1 MVTAVMVS
9 LLQYWCTHGCKL
21 SDLNYMKIKLYVYE
35 ARGMLWIWGKFNAS
49 MDEEYVCM
57 LKLIWQDLG
66 V

>member
-1 MVTAVMVS
+1 
-9 LLQYWCTHGCKL
+9 
-21 SDLNYMKIKLYVYE
+21 MKIKLYVYE
-35 ARGMLWIWGKFNAS
+35 TRGMLWIWDRFNAS